1 MARGRGAH
9 AGKHGVDEPRGR
21 HPALIGPSGRR
32 AAAPRRRDQRVP
44 REARA
49 AMTPRR
55 VWLRSRLLYLAAAG
69 FLPLALMSGIS
80 LLALVQQQR
89 EQAERAS
96 IEVTRA
102 LSTAVDAELQRSI
115 SALQIL
121 ASSPTL
127 EPRQIGRFH
136 QIIVRALD
144 YNPTWLTVIL
154 ADPSGKQVLNA
165 RLGPS
170 ADLPTTV
177 EPESFDL
184 ATRTRRPLVGYL
196 ARGGGDFAVPV
207 RVPVMRNGELRYVL
221 TAAGQPDRL
230 RDLLNRQ
237 RVT

>member
-1 MARGRGAH
+1 MRRSRSIPSAIQMRIARQARRSVA
-9 AGKHGVDEPRGR
+9 
-21 HPALIGPSGRR
+21 PAASATCCPTRS
-32 AAAPRRRDQRVP
+32 A
-44 REARA
+44 
-49 AMTPRR
+49 TPRTNC
-55 VWLRSRLLYLAAAG
+55 A
-69 FLPLALMSGIS
+69 P
-80 LLALVQQQR
+80 
-89 EQAERAS
+89 
-96 IEVTRA
+96 
-102 LSTAVDAELQRSI
+102 
-115 SALQIL
+115 
-121 ASSPTL
+121 SSPTL
-127 EPRQIGRFH
+127 ERRELGRFH
-136 QIIVRALD
+136 QIIARALD